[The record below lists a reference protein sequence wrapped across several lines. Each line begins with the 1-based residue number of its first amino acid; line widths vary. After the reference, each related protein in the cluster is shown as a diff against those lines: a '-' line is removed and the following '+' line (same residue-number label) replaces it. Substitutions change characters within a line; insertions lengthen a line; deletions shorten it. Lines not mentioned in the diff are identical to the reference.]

1 MSVTQHIKQLQDELA
16 ALDRP
21 VQCLAVT
28 KKVSPAVMREAYAA
42 GLSHFGE
49 SYWQEAQAKL
59 PTLAD
64 LPLTWYFIGRLQSNK
79 CSDIAKHF
87 DWVLSVSH
95 LRHAKALSQARA
107 GLPPLNVCVQV
118 NVDGETQ
125 KDGVALKDLP
135 DLLEAM
141 ANLAHVRLR
150 GLMLM
155 PAKASVDSFE
165 KMAII
170 FQHWQ
175 DMLGPDFDTL
185 SMGMSDDYQPAI
197 EAGSNL
203 IRLGSVLFRAP
214 LAPTH
219 PDALIF

>member
-1 MSVTQHIKQLQDELA
+1 MNVTHRIKQVQDELA

-28 KKVSPAVMREAYAA
+28 KRVSVALMREAYAA

-59 PTLAD
+59 TALAD

-79 CSDIAKHF
+79 CTEIAKHF

-95 LRHAKALSQARA
+95 WRHAKALNQARGVW
-107 GLPPLNVCVQV
+107 GLPPLNICVQV
-118 NVDGETQ
+118 NVDGEVQ

-141 ANLAHVRLR
+141 ARLPHLRVR

-155 PAKASVDSFE
+155 PARATVDSFE
-165 KMAII
+165 KLAII

-175 DMLGPDFDTL
+175 EMLGADFDTL
-185 SMGMSDDYQPAI
+185 SMGMSDDYREALA
-197 EAGSNL
+197 AGSTMV
-203 IRLGSVLFRAP
+203 RLGSVLFRSCDEAEQP
-214 LAPTH
+214 A
-219 PDALIF
+219 A

>member
-1 MSVTQHIKQLQDELA
+1 MTITKRIKQVQDELA
-16 ALDRP
+16 ALERP

-28 KKVSPAVMREAYAA
+28 KKVSPMAMREAYAA

-49 SYWQEAQAKL
+49 SYWQEAQGKL
-59 PTLAD
+59 AALAD

-107 GLPPLNVCVQV
+107 AHGLPPLHVCVQV
-118 NVDGETQ
+118 NVDGEAQ
-125 KDGVALKDLP
+125 KDGVALQDLP

-141 ANLAHVRLR
+141 ARLAHVRVR

-155 PAKASVDSFE
+155 PAKASVNSFE
-165 KMAII
+165 KMAIV

-197 EAGSNL
+197 TAGSNL
-203 IRLGSVLFRAP
+203 IRLGSALFRTP
-214 LAPTH
+214 GAPT
-219 PDALIF
+219 D